1 MLKLEQIEEIIK
13 LAIFSAYIKDE
24 EQPISLLLCCNPE
37 AGKTKQLQ
45 QAKLVNGVIM
55 PTDLTAY
62 GILNQYAKDIM
73 ERRIRHILIPDL
85 ITPLSKRWDT
95 SASLVSF
102 LSSLIEEGIL
112 EIRTFAMSEKFK
124 HPVKCGLIACM
135 TPGALDDKRHR
146 WSDMG
151 FMSRMLPVSWNYSK
165 VTQNDIMSYITGRNY
180 KQEKDLNLKLP
191 DKDIEIKLDSTFAQ
205 ELVPFSFIFAEA
217 NKTYGFRYQKHLQ
230 RLMMASALSEGRE
243 EVTKID
249 CDKVKSL
256 VQFLNLS
263 QTVL

>member
-24 EQPISLLLCCNPE
+24 EQPISLLLCCEPE
-37 AGKTKQLQ
+37 AGKTKEIQRARLIS
-45 QAKLVNGVIM
+45 GIIM

-62 GILNQYAKDIM
+62 GILSQYAEDIM
-73 ERRIRHILIPDL
+73 ERKIRHILIPDL

-95 SASLVSF
+95 SASLISF
-102 LSSLIEEGIL
+102 FSSLIEEGVV
-112 EIRTFAMSEKFK
+112 EVRTFAMSKKFK
-124 HPVKCGLIACM
+124 HPVKCGLIACI
-135 TPGALDDKRHR
+135 TPEALEDKRHR
-146 WSDMG
+146 WADMG

-165 VTQNDIMSYITGRNY
+165 VTQRSIMDYITGRSY
-180 KQEKDLNLKLP
+180 RQEKDLGLKLP
-191 DKDIEIKLDSTFAQ
+191 DKDIEIKMDSTFAQ
-205 ELVPFSFIFAEA
+205 ELIPFSFIFAEA

-230 RLMMASALSEGRE
+230 RLMMASALSEGRI
-243 EVTKID
+243 EVNKTD

-256 VQFLNLS
+256 IQFLNLS